1 MNQERLIILKEAILK
16 YSDQF
21 NYQQWIDEG
30 STGAPVLAHL
40 IPKEHLDLDCGTCG
54 CVAGF
59 TCMIYTRQVL
69 PNHPFYNYVHTYD
82 DISSNAK
89 RILGLDDKQAE
100 FLFSP
105 WRVSELPDDIMR
117 GTGTFA
123 VKEAI
128 NRIEWLL
135 SEQPLEDYNAAHGY
149 EEPSAEWNPA

>member
-1 MNQERLIILKEAILK
+1 MNQERLITLKEVILK

-21 NYQQWIDEG
+21 DYQQWIDEG
-30 STGAPVLAHL
+30 STGEPVQAHL

-59 TCMIYTRQVL
+59 TCMIYTRL
-69 PNHPFYNYVHTYD
+69 IINNHTFSNYVHTYN
-82 DISSNAK
+82 DIPSNAQ

-105 WRVSELPDDIMR
+105 WRLSDLPDDIMR

-123 VKEAI
+123 VNEAI

-135 SEQPLEDYNAAHGY
+135 SDQPLNTYNEAHGY
-149 EEPSAEWNPA
+149 EESPEEWDI